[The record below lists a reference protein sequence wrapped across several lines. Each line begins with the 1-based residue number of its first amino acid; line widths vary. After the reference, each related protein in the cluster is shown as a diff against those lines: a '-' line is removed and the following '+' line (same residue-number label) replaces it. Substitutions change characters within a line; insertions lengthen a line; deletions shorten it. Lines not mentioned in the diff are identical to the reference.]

1 MHAHTRASTQSIHP
15 DVIQVQA
22 HAKDSSQLRLL
33 EPFQIFLSFHL
44 SEAKAN
50 IFTQPSTDLI
60 IHILLLAALERACC
74 NLSEG

>member
-1 MHAHTRASTQSIHP
+1 MHTRASTQSFHP

-44 SEAKAN
+44 SDAKAN
-50 IFTQPSTDLI
+50 ICTQPTTDLI